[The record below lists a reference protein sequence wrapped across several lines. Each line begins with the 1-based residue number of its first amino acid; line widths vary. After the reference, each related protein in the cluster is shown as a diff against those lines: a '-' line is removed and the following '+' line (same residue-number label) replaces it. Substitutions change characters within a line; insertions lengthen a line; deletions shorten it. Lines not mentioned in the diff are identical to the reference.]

1 MLQHVLQRFVSGVG
15 RLLLMGNYEWGV
27 WK

>member
-15 RLLLMGNYEWGV
+15 RLLLMGGYEWGV

>member
-1 MLQHVLQRFVSGVG
+1 MLQHVLQRFVSGVW